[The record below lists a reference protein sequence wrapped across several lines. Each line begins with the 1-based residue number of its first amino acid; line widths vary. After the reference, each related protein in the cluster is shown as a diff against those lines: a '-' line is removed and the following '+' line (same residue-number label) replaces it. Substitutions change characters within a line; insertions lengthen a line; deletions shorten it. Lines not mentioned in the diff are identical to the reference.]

1 MLLTPKRRKHRKQM
15 VKPISGKA
23 QRGNSVAF
31 GTYGLKAV
39 TSGFVTN
46 RQLESARKVISRYT
60 KKIWKMWMRVFPD
73 VPITKLGLEMPMGK
87 GKGEVDRYAARV
99 KRGRVVFEITGLSH
113 DAAVETLIKAS
124 KKLPTQ
130 CRVVVKWDI
139 R

>member
-1 MLLTPKRRKHRKQM
+1 M

-60 KKIWKMWMRVFPD
+60 KKI
-73 VPITKLGLEMPMGK
+73 
-87 GKGEVDRYAARV
+87 
-99 KRGRVVFEITGLSH
+99 
-113 DAAVETLIKAS
+113 
-124 KKLPTQ
+124 
-130 CRVVVKWDI
+130 
-139 R
+139 